1 MKKQNLRFETLQVH
15 AGQQADPA
23 TGSCAVPIHQTVAYT
38 FESAEKSAAV
48 FALTEP
54 GYIYTRLNNPTTAV
68 FEERI
73 AALEGG
79 TGAVATASGMAAQ
92 MLAITNIAQAGD
104 NIVSTSYL
112 YGGTTNQFKY
122 TLRRLGIEVRFAQG
136 DDPKS
141 ISALI
146 DDRTRAIYIETIGN
160 PAFNIPDFEAIAR
173 NRPQTRHRG
182 NRRQY
187 VRSRRL
193 PLPADQM
200 GRQMSC
206 CTQRPNGSEVTAT
219 AWVAWL
225 STAATSIGATAAT
238 P

>member
-92 MLAITNIAQAGD
+92 MLAITNIAQV
-104 NIVSTSYL
+104 ISTSTVL
-112 YGGTTNQFKY
+112 K
-122 TLRRLGIEVRFAQG
+122 RI
-136 DDPKS
+136 
-141 ISALI
+141 
-146 DDRTRAIYIETIGN
+146 
-160 PAFNIPDFEAIAR
+160 
-173 NRPQTRHRG
+173 
-182 NRRQY
+182 
-187 VRSRRL
+187 
-193 PLPADQM
+193 
-200 GRQMSC
+200 
-206 CTQRPNGSEVTAT
+206 
-219 AWVAWL
+219 
-225 STAATSIGATAAT
+225 
-238 P
+238 

>member
-79 TGAVATASGMAAQ
+79 TEPLQ
-92 MLAITNIAQAGD
+92 
-104 NIVSTSYL
+104 
-112 YGGTTNQFKY
+112 
-122 TLRRLGIEVRFAQG
+122 
-136 DDPKS
+136 
-141 ISALI
+141 
-146 DDRTRAIYIETIGN
+146 
-160 PAFNIPDFEAIAR
+160 
-173 NRPQTRHRG
+173 RHRAWPPKCSPS
-182 NRRQY
+182 RTSPRQAII
-187 VRSRRL
+187 S
-193 PLPADQM
+193 
-200 GRQMSC
+200 
-206 CTQRPNGSEVTAT
+206 
-219 AWVAWL
+219 
-225 STAATSIGATAAT
+225 
-238 P
+238 

>member
-79 TGAVATASGMAAQ
+79 TERC
-92 MLAITNIAQAGD
+92 N
-104 NIVSTSYL
+104 
-112 YGGTTNQFKY
+112 
-122 TLRRLGIEVRFAQG
+122 GIG
-136 DDPKS
+136 H
-141 ISALI
+141 
-146 DDRTRAIYIETIGN
+146 G
-160 PAFNIPDFEAIAR
+160 
-173 NRPQTRHRG
+173 
-182 NRRQY
+182 
-187 VRSRRL
+187 
-193 PLPADQM
+193 
-200 GRQMSC
+200 
-206 CTQRPNGSEVTAT
+206 RPNARHHEHRPGRR
-219 AWVAWL
+219 
-225 STAATSIGATAAT
+225 
-238 P
+238 

>member
-48 FALTEP
+48 FALSEP

-136 DDPKS
+136 DSSTTVRGPSTSKRSAIRPSISPISRRSPKS
-141 ISALI
+141 AANTASQSSP
-146 DDRTRAIYIETIGN
+146 TIRSE
-160 PAFNIPDFEAIAR
+160 PAATFAS
-173 NRPQTRHRG
+173 
-182 NRRQY
+182 
-187 VRSRRL
+187 RSNGA
-193 PLPADQM
+193 P
-200 GRQMSC
+200 MSC

-219 AWVAWL
+219 AWAAWL